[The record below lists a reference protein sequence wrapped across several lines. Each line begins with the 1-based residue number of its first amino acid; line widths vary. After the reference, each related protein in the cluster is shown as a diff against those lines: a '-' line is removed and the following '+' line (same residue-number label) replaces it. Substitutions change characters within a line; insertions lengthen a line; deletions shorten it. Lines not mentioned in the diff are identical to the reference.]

1 MHLQRGMLSWQGGG
15 HRRRFVRRKEPLKTW
30 DPRHIFFAARLLA
43 SERLET
49 RSAAFVA
56 ARSEPLK
63 QATISLRPGP
73 YSARGGRWRE
83 TFEFHWVE
91 ESNDSRAVSGG
102 GKRNGWPAERMA
114 RGSRGTWL
122 GAIYDAFYRYLRLPF
137 SAILFP
143 PAFACTRT
151 PSIPPPIGYR
161 SPPMTPN
168 GASALALVQPSPL
181 RVMYV
186 HTYFYVHHV
195 CDECSCV
202 ETSNGGNANGYP
214 FAYAHRK
221 RGVSHFPLILFA
233 AV

>member
-1 MHLQRGMLSWQGGG
+1 MHLQRGMLPWQGGG

-91 ESNDSRAVSGG
+91 ESNDSRAVSSG
-102 GKRNGWPAERMA
+102 GKRNGWPAERRT
-114 RGSRGTWL
+114 RGSRGTWP
-122 GAIYDAFYRYLRLPF
+122 GAIYDVFLPPSPSSFFRHSF
-137 SAILFP
+137 SARFCVHTH
-143 PAFACTRT
+143 AA
-151 PSIPPPIGYR
+151 
-161 SPPMTPN
+161 N
-168 GASALALVQPSPL
+168 PSPQVIDL
-181 RVMYV
+181 RQ
-186 HTYFYVHHV
+186 
-195 CDECSCV
+195 
-202 ETSNGGNANGYP
+202 
-214 FAYAHRK
+214 
-221 RGVSHFPLILFA
+221 
-233 AV
+233 